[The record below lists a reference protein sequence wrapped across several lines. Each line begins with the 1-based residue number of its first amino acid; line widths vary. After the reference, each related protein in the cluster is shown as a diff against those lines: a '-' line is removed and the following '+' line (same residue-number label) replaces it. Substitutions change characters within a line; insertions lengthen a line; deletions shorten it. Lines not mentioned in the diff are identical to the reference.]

1 MEEDKILKKIKELD
15 IDWLKN
21 NHERLYYFGL
31 GFIQLKI
38 NHKYRLHFY
47 TDKLKSNTDS
57 IHNHRYDFKSIILK
71 GTLNNKL
78 YSMAKGSTH
87 YMINESCN
95 EKKSINV
102 DKIECSVK
110 LIKDITYDKGNSYF
124 MEYNKF
130 HKVNSNYAITLLERS
145 DYRQE
150 EAQVIYRNDEEV
162 NCPFSLKVD
171 SEKLW
176 NIMEEMIND

>member
-15 IDWLKN
+15 INWLKK

-38 NHKYRLHFY
+38 NNKYRLHFY
-47 TDKLKSNTDS
+47 TDKLKSNTES

-71 GTLNNKL
+71 GELNNKL
-78 YSMAKGSTH
+78 YNMVEGTTH
-87 YMINESCN
+87 YRINESCN
-95 EKKSINV
+95 ESKSINIEQ
-102 DKIECSVK
+102 IECSIK
-110 LIKDITYDKGNSYF
+110 LMKDITYNQGQSYF

-130 HKVNSNYAITLLERS
+130 HKVYSNYAITLLERS
-145 DYRQE
+145 DYKQE
-150 EAQVIYRNDEEV
+150 EAQVIYKNDEKI

-171 SEKLW
+171 SNKLW
-176 NIMEEMIND
+176 NIIEEMIND